1 MKHIIPAILFGLVLT
16 GCGPRDSSNGITPA
30 PLAFSND
37 WQTLDTV
44 PYKGKRD
51 YISFSSPSHGWYG
64 TGKGDLYAT
73 ENGGDTWEL
82 VSSRPG
88 TFIRALGFVD
98 ESTGFIGNVGTDY
111 YPGVTDETPLYR
123 TDDGG
128 KTWLAVELGGKTIKG
143 VCAIDI
149 LKTDTRTIIHAAGRV
164 GGPTGILR
172 SIDGGE
178 SWSVINME
186 DYASM
191 ILDVKFFDAMTGLVF
206 ASTTTGQDGEGLILR
221 TIDGGKTWK
230 NVYQSGRSVELIWKA
245 SFPDDMNGYA
255 TVQNYD
261 QSRDEQLIVKT
272 TDGGKTW
279 QEISLTTSPKARQFG
294 IGFVDKDHGW
304 VGTLAGG
311 FYTADGGKTFA
322 PVPIARAA
330 NKFSFVPND
339 NGVNVY
345 AIGTQVQRLELNWEN
360 TNTDG
365 R

>member
-1 MKHIIPAILFGLVLT
+1 MKYVFILLLCGTALA
-16 GCGPRDSSNGITPA
+16 GCSPKPKNIEQA
-30 PLAFSND
+30 PLVYSND

-51 YISFSSPSHGWYG
+51 YVSFSTPSHGWYG

-73 ENGGDTWEL
+73 QNGGDTWEL
-82 VSSRPG
+82 TASRPG
-88 TFIRALGFVD
+88 TFIRALSFLD
-98 ESTGFIGNVGTDY
+98 EQTGFIGNVGTDY

-149 LKTDTRTIIHAAGRV
+149 IKTEAQTIIHAAGRV

-178 SWSVINME
+178 NWSVINME
-186 DYASM
+186 DHAGM

-206 ASTTTGQDGEGLILR
+206 ASTAVGADRQGLILR
-221 TIDGGKTWK
+221 TPDGGQTWK
-230 NVYQSGRSVELIWKA
+230 NVYQSGRSSELIWKA
-245 SFPDDMNGYA
+245 SFPDNKNGYA

-279 QEISLTTSPKARQFG
+279 KEIPLTTTSKARQFG
-294 IGFVDKDHGW
+294 IGFSDKDHGW
-304 VGTLAGG
+304 VGTMAGG
-311 FYTADGGKTFA
+311 FYTADGGKTFTPA
-322 PVPIARAA
+322 PVAKAA
-330 NKFSFVPND
+330 NKFSFVPTEE
-339 NGVNVY
+339 GLTVY
-345 AIGTQVQRLELNWEN
+345 AIGTQVQKLELTRE
-360 TNTDG
+360 
-365 R
+365 